1 MVEAASRRLLAH
13 STSLPREKN
22 SVTLDPET
30 KDAWGL
36 PAVRITFE
44 HHPDDIATMR
54 WLLERQLEIFEAM
67 GAKNVWAQPAESFS
81 MSRRLMGTCRM
92 GLDSERSMVDPFGR
106 THDVRNLF
114 VVDGSNFVPGELL

>member
-1 MVEAASRRLLAH
+1 MGLAGH
-13 STSLPREKN
+13 
-22 SVTLDPET
+22 
-30 KDAWGL
+30 
-36 PAVRITFE
+36 
-44 HHPDDIATMR
+44 DIATMR

-67 GAKNVWAQPAESFS
+67 GAKKVRAQPAESFS

-114 VVDGSNFVPGELL
+114 VAAISSPPRASSRPP